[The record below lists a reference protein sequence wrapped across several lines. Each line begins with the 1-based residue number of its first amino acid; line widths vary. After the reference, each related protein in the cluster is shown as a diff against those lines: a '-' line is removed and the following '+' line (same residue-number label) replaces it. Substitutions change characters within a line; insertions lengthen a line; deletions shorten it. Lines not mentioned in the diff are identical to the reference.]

1 MYLPKLREIKEAL
14 TSFFTAPYTTK
25 FPKEP
30 FKISKHYRGF
40 PRFDETE
47 CVGCGACVQ
56 VCPATAIELLD
67 DKENLKRILRVNYT
81 SCIQCGQCEEHCIT
95 EKGITCTTEYSHSTT
110 DLNDPDTVD
119 TIEKEIVLC
128 EVCGEVIGCRDH
140 LNWIKERLGAKAYA
154 HPNFL
159 LETQAQFFDVDPS
172 KPKDRIRREDQIK
185 EVCPKCR
192 YKIVVSDE
200 F

>member
-47 CVGCGACVQ
+47 CIGCGACVQ

-81 SCIQCGQCEEHCIT
+81 SCIQCGQC
-95 EKGITCTTEYSHSTT
+95 
-110 DLNDPDTVD
+110 
-119 TIEKEIVLC
+119 
-128 EVCGEVIGCRDH
+128 
-140 LNWIKERLGAKAYA
+140 
-154 HPNFL
+154 
-159 LETQAQFFDVDPS
+159 
-172 KPKDRIRREDQIK
+172 
-185 EVCPKCR
+185 
-192 YKIVVSDE
+192 
-200 F
+200 

>member
-1 MYLPKLREIKEAL
+1 VKNIA
-14 TSFFTAPYTTK
+14 S
-25 FPKEP
+25 
-30 FKISKHYRGF
+30 
-40 PRFDETE
+40 
-47 CVGCGACVQ
+47 Q
-56 VCPATAIELLD
+56 
-67 DKENLKRILRVNYT
+67 
-81 SCIQCGQCEEHCIT
+81 